1 MWSKHIA
8 VIYLLCRC
16 DICLMASDILL
27 KQNDI
32 FDLAGQKL
40 RVCDAFV
47 FFNINYR
54 LWEKKFL
61 KLIHYGG
68 MKMTEYL
75 PEGCLVKTPENQN
88 IIGSQFLLRE
98 ACAEGKI
105 IEAKAKLCDSDHNLI
120 VDLGAMKGVIPREEG
135 ALGIKEGTVRDIAII
150 SRVNRPVCF
159 VVTGFE
165 KDQNGK
171 TYAVLSRAKAQ
182 QICKENYINH
192 LKKGDVVN
200 AKITHL
206 ENFGAFADI
215 GCGIIALMPIDT
227 ISVSRIEHP
236 KERFSIGMDIK
247 ALIKSIENGRIS
259 LSHKELL
266 GTWQENADKF
276 VVGETVAGIVRS
288 VESYGAFVELS
299 PNLAGL
305 AESKEG
311 VKVGQQASVYIK
323 SIIPNKMKIKLIII
337 DTFDYKYNPQQ
348 PEYFTDETHIDRF
361 VYSPENC
368 EKRIETT
375 FE

>member
-1 MWSKHIA
+1 
-8 VIYLLCRC
+8 
-16 DICLMASDILL
+16 
-27 KQNDI
+27 
-32 FDLAGQKL
+32 
-40 RVCDAFV
+40 
-47 FFNINYR
+47 
-54 LWEKKFL
+54 
-61 KLIHYGG
+61 
-68 MKMTEYL
+68 MTEYL
-75 PEGCLVKTPENQN
+75 PEGCLISSPENQD
-88 IIGSQFLLRE
+88 IINSEFLLKE
-98 ACAEGKI
+98 ACANGKI
-105 IEAKAKLCDSDHNLI
+105 LEAKAKLCDSDHNLI
-120 VDLGAMKGVIPREEG
+120 VNLGIMKGVIPRDEG
-135 ALGIKEGTVRDIAII
+135 AIGIKEGTVRDIAII

-159 VVTGFE
+159 VITGFE
-165 KDQNGK
+165 KDDNGK

-182 QICKENYINH
+182 KICMENYINN
-192 LKKGDVVN
+192 LSKGDVVN

-236 KERFSIGMDIK
+236 KERFSVGMEIK
-247 ALIKSIENGRIS
+247 AVIKSIENGRIS

-276 VVGETVAGIVRS
+276 VIGETVAGIVRS

-305 AESKEG
+305 AESKDG

-337 DTFDYKYNPQQ
+337 DTFDYKYNPQT
-348 PEYFTDETHIDRF
+348 PEYFSEESHIDKF
-361 VYSPENC
+361 TYSPVNC
-368 EKRIETT
+368 EKLIETS